1 MMWSQICAPLSWNG
15 VDEWVVVGRL
25 FFKKGIHNP
34 AVITSLHHVLQI
46 LQIDACCAE
55 ALPWCSPS
63 IYSQSQHCK
72 HCNHFGSTA
81 VRTEHRVK
89 FGEQRAT
96 AVAETAGWATDMAR
110 DRRRRGGS
118 LFLSSV
124 MSITYRQVLLW
135 NLYHVRPQGAV
146 WEPGFSSCVQWE
158 GTDRDQRLAVT
169 TSVVL

>member
-1 MMWSQICAPLSWNG
+1 MMMWSQICAPLSWNG

-63 IYSQSQHCK
+63 IYSQSRHCK

-89 FGEQRAT
+89 FGEKRAT
-96 AVAETAGWATDMAR
+96 AVAGTAGWATDKAR
-110 DRRRRGGS
+110 DRRRRGVFVIFIKCHVNHVPPGLTLKFVSCQAAGS
-118 LFLSSV
+118 RLGAWL
-124 MSITYRQVLLW
+124 QLLC
-135 NLYHVRPQGAV
+135 AV
-146 WEPGFSSCVQWE
+146 G
-158 GTDRDQRLAVT
+158 GDR
-169 TSVVL
+169 